1 MSMAYVARQPIF
13 DRQGQVVAY
22 ELLQRNAP
30 GKACSGDD
38 DDMTRA
44 VTAKALVDFGFDE
57 LVGKHDAFV
66 NVPSAFL
73 ASDTY
78 RALPSANTV
87 LEVLERVVVTSD
99 LIVDV
104 RRARAAGYRVAL
116 DDYIGESRF
125 DRLLP
130 EVDVVKVDLV
140 DVPKASLGS
149 MARHIRARAPH
160 ALLLGEKVET
170 RDQHAALMALGFDLF
185 QGYFFAQPII
195 LNRRQIPVAPL
206 TLLRLV
212 AALSEADL
220 DVAGVAAIV
229 VNDPG
234 LSYRLLRVA
243 NSASVGLGHRVESV
257 ERAATLMGA
266 EHIRRAAFLAA
277 ATETDVPDAVSS
289 LALTRAAMCE
299 QIARQDGRNGP
310 AAFTVGLFSLLDV
323 VLQVPMT
330 RAVEQLP
337 LTDDVRAAIVGQTGH
352 LGALLTE
359 VIAYERGQPLPPR
372 RVKTLAAAYAAAVA
386 WSARFV
392 EA

>member
-1 MSMAYVARQPIF
+1 
-13 DRQGQVVAY
+13 
-22 ELLQRNAP
+22 
-30 GKACSGDD
+30 
-38 DDMTRA
+38 
-44 VTAKALVDFGFDE
+44 
-57 LVGKHDAFV
+57 
-66 NVPSAFL
+66 
-73 ASDTY
+73 
-78 RALPSANTV
+78 
-87 LEVLERVVVTSD
+87 
-99 LIVDV
+99 
-104 RRARAAGYRVAL
+104 
-116 DDYIGESRF
+116 
-125 DRLLP
+125 
-130 EVDVVKVDLV
+130 
-140 DVPKASLGS
+140 
-149 MARHIRARAPH
+149 
-160 ALLLGEKVET
+160 
-170 RDQHAALMALGFDLF
+170 MALGFDLF

-220 DVAGVAAIV
+220 DVADVAAIV

-299 QIARQDGRNGP
+299 RIARQDGRNGP

-330 RAVEQLP
+330 RALEQLP
-337 LTDDVRAAIVGQTGH
+337 LTDDVRIAIVDQSGA

-359 VIAYERGQPLPPR
+359 VRAYERGQPLAPR
-372 RVKTLAAAYAAAVA
+372 RVKTLAAAYAAAIT

-392 EA
+392 